1 MGVSGKWLWSE
12 CGVYIFIL
20 FILYTAKELDLKE
33 GGWGS
38 ALILIGDK
46 YRTKIEIA
54 MVSN

>member
-1 MGVSGKWLWSE
+1 MWGCIYL
-12 CGVYIFIL
+12 L
-20 FILYTAKELDLKE
+20 FILYTAKELDVGR
-33 GGWGS
+33 GGGGS